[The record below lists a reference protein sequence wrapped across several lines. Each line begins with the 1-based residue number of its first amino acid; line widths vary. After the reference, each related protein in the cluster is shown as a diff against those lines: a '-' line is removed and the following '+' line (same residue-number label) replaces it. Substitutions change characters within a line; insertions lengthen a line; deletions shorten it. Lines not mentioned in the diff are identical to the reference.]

1 MKGNALLHRS
11 QFKLAA
17 FYAGMMGIL
26 YSLIGIETYYFTEQH
41 HHQTVDREISF
52 IADTIHNS
60 LEPKLVLPDKI
71 DDSIQEVFPDFCM
84 MPRCQGTNSTITQR
98 HITNA
103 FAAVDQYYLILTDNT
118 GKVRATAGKVPT
130 NVRNNLHQ
138 TLTWTT
144 WQETTSHHY
153 YRQYMMVI
161 HSRSN
166 HYPQNIWGRLYI
178 GRNTGNLVNSL
189 QALQVGLLLSLPVA
203 LVVMSGLSWHFAGR
217 AMLPLYKA
225 YEHQQLFSAS
235 VAHELRT
242 PLAINQLN
250 IEKKINQYQSTDPSL
265 VIHLEELHRQNSRLA
280 GIVNDL
286 LLLAQ
291 LDHPKVDDSYC
302 YLDEIVEDVAEDLSS
317 LHNSHQITV
326 CIPSHLCP
334 VTIRGHSDRLTRLVS
349 NLVEN
354 AIKYTPSSGEITI
367 SISET
372 ARYYMLQ
379 VRDTGVGIPAQEL
392 AKIFDRFYRISVSR
406 DRKTGGTGLG
416 LTMVKSIA
424 STYGAEVKV
433 KSTIGFGSV
442 FSVKFPRKH
451 YHHWALGNIK
461 LVMSTAIQKVFG

>member
-11 QFKLAA
+11 QLKLAA

-26 YSLIGIETYYFTEQH
+26 YSLIGIETYYLTEQH
-41 HHQTVDREISF
+41 HYQTVDREIAF
-52 IADTIHNS
+52 VANTIHNS

-71 DDSIQEVFPDFCM
+71 DDSIQQIFPDFCIT
-84 MPRCQGTNSTITQR
+84 PRCQGTDGTTTQR

-103 FAAVDQYYLILTDNT
+103 FAAVDRYYLVLTDNT

-130 NVRNNLHQ
+130 TVRNNLHQ

-144 WQETTSHHY
+144 WQEASHHR

-161 HSRSN
+161 HGHSDR
-166 HYPQNIWGRLYI
+166 YPQPIWGRLYI
-178 GRNTGNLVNSL
+178 GHNTNELVSSL
-189 QALQVGLLLSLPVA
+189 QALQVSLLLSLPVA
-203 LVVMSGLSWHFAGR
+203 LVVMGGLSWYFAGR

-250 IEKKINQYQSTDPSL
+250 IERKINQSTDSSF
-265 VIHLEELHRQNSRLA
+265 VVYLEELHRQNSRLA

-286 LLLAQ
+286 LLVAQ
-291 LDHPKVDDSYC
+291 LDRPTVDSSYC

-317 LHNSHQITV
+317 LHHSHQITV
-326 CIPSHLCP
+326 TIPAHLRP
-334 VTIRGHSDRLTRLVS
+334 VHIRGHGDRLTRLVS

-354 AIKYTPSSGEITI
+354 AVKYTPSGGEITI
-367 SISET
+367 SISAT
-372 ARYYMLQ
+372 ARYYTLH
-379 VRDTGVGIPAQEL
+379 VRDTGIGIPAQEL
-392 AKIFDRFYRISVSR
+392 AKIFDRFYRVSMSR

-416 LTMVKSIA
+416 LTIVKSIA
-424 STYGAEVKV
+424 STYGANVRV
-433 KSTIGFGSV
+433 KSTVGFGSV
-442 FSVKFPRKH
+442 FSVTFPRKH
-451 YHHWALGNIK
+451 NHHRALGHIK
-461 LVMSTAIQKVFG
+461 LVLSTAIKKVLG